1 MNATNPPVA
10 TPPLI
15 LCAADLAQHA
25 GSAIETNCF
34 SSVETDCA
42 CSSAETDCNC
52 LDDRSSSSAIS
63 VVDESVAYRMPA
75 LHTDTL
81 PGDYVLA
88 FNPLGSAGVV
98 VLDGAAWAL
107 LNRFRQPQRLA
118 DAAEECDNL
127 HRAARRLAELEL
139 IRRID
144 RPAGARRVA
153 PQTLTAWLHVTN
165 ECNLRCD
172 YCYVS
177 KTPDAMDMA
186 RSRQAVDAVVRSAL
200 AHGFRRIKLKYA
212 GGEATLNAPLLLATH
227 QYARECA
234 AKYGLAL
241 DGVLLSNGV
250 ALGSRLIRQIRDSGL
265 RLMISLD
272 GIGDVHDAHRRF
284 VNGRGSFTHVA
295 RTLDRLAEHGVT
307 PSISITLSRRNLAGL
322 AATVEYVLN
331 RGLPFALNFYREND
345 CSAGAADLSFQD
357 DQIIAA
363 MREAFAVIARRL
375 PPYSLLGALID
386 LARLD
391 TPHDRPCGVGHSYM
405 VIDHRGGVAKC
416 HVEIERTVTDVAAV
430 DPLRLIRE
438 DAIGIQNVPVD
449 EKEGCRTCTWR
460 YWCAGG
466 CPALTYRVTGR
477 YDVKSPNCRIYQALF
492 PEALRLEGMRV
503 LRYGYIS
510 SSSNRV
516 RRSRSSRIADLR
528 IE

>member
-1 MNATNPPVA
+1 MNNANPPVA

-25 GSAIETNCF
+25 RYAIETNCF
-34 SSVETDCA
+34 SSAETDCFTPPETDCA
-42 CSSAETDCNC
+42 CPTERPESPSDGA
-52 LDDRSSSSAIS
+52 
-63 VVDESVAYRMPA
+63 VDVSVAYHMPA

-81 PGDYVLA
+81 PGGYVLA
-88 FNPLGSAGVV
+88 FNPFGSTGVV
-98 VLDGAAWAL
+98 VLDEAAWAL
-107 LNRFRQPQRLA
+107 LNRFRQPRRLA
-118 DAAEECDNL
+118 DAAGENDDL
-127 HRAARRLAELEL
+127 HRAAQRLAELEL
-139 IRRID
+139 IQRID
-144 RPAGARRVA
+144 RPAGARRAA
-153 PQTLTAWLHVTN
+153 PQTLTAWLHITN

-172 YCYVS
+172 YCYIS
-177 KTPDAMDMA
+177 KTSDAMDMA
-186 RSRQAVDAVVRSAL
+186 RGRQAVDAVIRSAL

-212 GGEATLNAPLLLATH
+212 GGEATLNPSLIFATH

-234 AKYGLAL
+234 TKHGLAL

-250 ALGSRLIRQIRDSGL
+250 ALGDRLIRRICDSGL

-284 VNGRGSFTHVA
+284 VNGRGSFSHVA
-295 RTLDRLAEHGVT
+295 RTLDRLAVRDVT

-322 AATVEYVLN
+322 AATVEYVLD

-345 CSAGAADLSFQD
+345 CSASAADLSFQD
-357 DQIIAA
+357 NQIIAA

-375 PPYSLLGALID
+375 PPYSLIGTLID

-391 TPHDRPCGVGHSYM
+391 TPHDRPCGVGHAYM

-416 HVEIERTVTDVAAV
+416 HMEIGRTVTDVAAP
-430 DPLRLIRE
+430 DPLLLICE
-438 DAIGIQNVPVD
+438 DAVGIQNVPVD

-492 PEALRLEGMRV
+492 PEALRLEGMR
-503 LRYGYIS
+503 LLHYGYTA
-510 SSSNRV
+510 SSNNSARLS
-516 RRSRSSRIADLR
+516 SRSRIADLPR
-528 IE
+528 R